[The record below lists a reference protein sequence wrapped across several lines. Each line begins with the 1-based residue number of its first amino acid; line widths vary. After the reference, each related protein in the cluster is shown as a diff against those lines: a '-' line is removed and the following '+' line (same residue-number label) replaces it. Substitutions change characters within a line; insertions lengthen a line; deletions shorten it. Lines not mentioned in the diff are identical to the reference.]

1 MAHLQDTTRR
11 RVDAAVAAAQRD
23 WRSPNV
29 SAAVVR
35 DGDLVHS
42 AHVGLARLDPP
53 QLATDDTRWLI
64 GSVTKTFTGVLV
76 MALRDAGR
84 LELDAPVGDY
94 LPLAAGTDPAVR
106 SVTIRRLLGH
116 VSGLQREVEG
126 RMWESLRAPGSQEL
140 LGDLARVRP
149 VLPASERYH
158 YSNLGYAVLGLVI
171 EQLEG
176 RPWAQVV
183 RERVLDPLGMTRTV
197 VNPGE
202 DRAGGYFVHP
212 WTGVAHPEPV
222 IDLGATVPMGGLWS
236 TLTDLGRYAAFLAGP
251 PPGTS
256 HGTSPGASD
265 RGSDRG
271 SEAPAAVL
279 ADSTVELMCQ
289 PQVVVDPQ
297 RWTMAHGLA
306 LGMVRH
312 GERIYVGHSGAMP
325 GFVTGLRISR
335 ADRLGAVVWANS
347 SAGAAPVLLAA
358 ELLDLVLDAEP
369 TVAPQW
375 RPEQAPPAPLAEL
388 VGPWWSEGEELLFTV
403 RAGQL
408 WCWVRSMTVDS
419 RLTGRSGIA
428 SSRAASAVRHW
439 RSRVARTVGSRG
451 CTWPVTPSPESPCR
465 SVTAEGD
472 GRE

>member
-1 MAHLQDTTRR
+1 MVHLQETTRQR
-11 RVDAAVAAAQRD
+11 IDAAVAAAQRD

-42 AHVGLARLDPP
+42 THVGLARLDPAQP
-53 QLATDDTRWLI
+53 ATDDTRWLI

-106 SVTIRRLLGH
+106 SLTIRRLLGH

-140 LGDLARVRP
+140 LEDLARVRP
-149 VLPASERYH
+149 VLPSSERYH
-158 YSNLGYAVLGLVI
+158 YSNLGYAVLGLVV

-197 VNPGE
+197 VDPGQ
-202 DRAGGYFVHP
+202 DRAAGYFVHP

-251 PPGTS
+251 LPGTSPGTS
-256 HGTSPGASD
+256 HGASA
-265 RGSDRG
+265 GG

-306 LGMVRH
+306 LGMVRR
-312 GERIYVGHSGAMP
+312 GERVYVGHSGAMP
-325 GFVTGLRISR
+325 GFLTGLRVSR
-335 ADRLGAVVWANS
+335 ADRLGAIVWANS

-375 RPEQAPPAPLAEL
+375 RPGPAPPALLAEL

-408 WCWVRSMTVDS
+408 WCSVVGWGAFYDS
-419 RLTGRSGIA
+419 RFEADGPERYRVVEGRECGEALEI
-428 SSRAASAVRHW
+428 
-439 RSRVARTVGSRG
+439 SRG
-451 CTWPVTPSPESPCR
+451 P
-465 SVTAEGD
+465 D
-472 GRE
+472 GRIARMYLASYPLTREPLPFGNG